1 MCFQFHRVLNHGVWR
16 LLNARALPA
25 KDFNMAGFPTV
36 VRCNSGIHR
45 APMLDEPAVTE
56 ATILHFKDSNGMTL
70 LHHAVRVGCW
80 EVAVKLTN
88 LNTSPTGRPQQWTPL
103 MVCVDVGKTSMDEGT
118 YKFMLSHLLEHSA
131 LTTVECR
138 SGNRSTVLHHACCLM
153 TSPAEMQRRRS
164 RQSDR
169 KCGLCRSSGKSSFL
183 SEWIF
188 MSYCQTVDDHY
199 FEICRNIDVRDA
211 RKTLGSDMAPTK
223 RDVASHCV
231 WALEATNDPLGCHQ
245 TWPGKWWYDDG
256 VMEMN
261 GLEWIVME
269 Y

>member
-1 MCFQFHRVLNHGVWR
+1 MCTAAGMEEKPDWDADDAPDADEPKDSEPKPLDPAAFSKQDGETMARIVNLLEEQRLHRQAMLAKSLEDANKDTFKEQVFLTLCGTSPLAVL
-16 LLNARALPA
+16 
-25 KDFNMAGFPTV
+25 
-36 VRCNSGIHR
+36 
-45 APMLDEPAVTE
+45 PMLDEPAVTE
-56 ATILHFKDSNGMTL
+56 VTILHFKDSNGMTL

-88 LNTSPTGRPQQWTPL
+88 LNTHLYDQVTSPTGRPQQWTPL

-153 TSPAEMQRRRS
+153 TSPAEMQPRRS

-183 SEWIF
+183 SE
-188 MSYCQTVDDHY
+188 
-199 FEICRNIDVRDA
+199 
-211 RKTLGSDMAPTK
+211 
-223 RDVASHCV
+223 
-231 WALEATNDPLGCHQ
+231 
-245 TWPGKWWYDDG
+245 
-256 VMEMN
+256 
-261 GLEWIVME
+261 
-269 Y
+269 

>member
-25 KDFNMAGFPTV
+25 KDLNMAGFPTV

-138 SGNRSTVLHHACCLM
+138 SGNGSTVLHHACSKGM
-153 TSPAEMQRRRS
+153 VYT
-164 RQSDR
+164 
-169 KCGLCRSSGKSSFL
+169 
-183 SEWIF
+183 
-188 MSYCQTVDDHY
+188 
-199 FEICRNIDVRDA
+199 
-211 RKTLGSDMAPTK
+211 TK
-223 RDVASHCV
+223 RILYSMYNKANGTDAAFGLVSAV
-231 WALEATNDPLGCHQ
+231 INQGNGRGLGCASWH
-245 TWPGKWWYDDG
+245 
-256 VMEMN
+256 V
-261 GLEWIVME
+261 
-269 Y
+269 